1 MKTAAVRK
9 PSFRIREKSFGFCF
23 IFFIIF
29 SLFSQGLPAQQKS
42 PVKLKVDPFYLQL
55 LEEGK
60 SSFNNGDHENAFQ
73 SLKLAAFGFLDEP
86 DLLGEALVYLT
97 VTAYTLK
104 RDDQVTHYLKEIMR
118 FKLTSRISAS
128 SLPPD
133 LKKKFEKIQSDYKMA
148 SNG

>member
-1 MKTAAVRK
+1 MKTAADRK
-9 PSFRIREKSFGFCF
+9 SSFRIREWSFGFCF
-23 IFFIIF
+23 IVFIIF

-55 LEEGK
+55 FEEGK
-60 SSFNNGDHENAFQ
+60 SSFNNGDYENAFQ

-97 VTAYTLK
+97 VTAFNLK
-104 RDDQVTHYLKEIMR
+104 RDDEVNHCLKEIQR
-118 FKLTSRISAS
+118 FNLANRISAS
-128 SLPPD
+128 ALPAD
-133 LKKKFEKIQSDYKMA
+133 LKKKFEKIQADYKIA